1 MEKDRNTDGRFKSDT
16 TDAEIL
22 AGVRA
27 HEPAATSEVATEVD
41 MTRQGADRRLRRLR
55 DEGRVNS
62 KKIGASLVWFA
73 PQQDATPDQSPTN
86 PGDTEG
92 ELKGSIETSLDDDL
106 PGEDVGEDAGAPTP
120 SDTPERRETSEDG
133 RELTEAISQVDTP
146 GSGETREKREHALRE
161 AYEYLRAEGTA
172 SKSDFD
178 DLLGDDVG
186 YASFNS
192 WWTNYVKAKDA
203 LKQLP
208 NVDAPAEG
216 EHTWTYTGED
226 ADPVEDSGI
235 YDPTKEFDQ

>member
-73 PQQDATPDQSPTN
+73 PQQDATPDHPPTE
-86 PGDTEG
+86 PGEIERAAEG
-92 ELKGSIETSLDDDL
+92 ELRGSIETSLDDDL
-106 PGEDVGEDAGAPTP
+106 PREDADDTAGETP
-120 SDTPERRETSEDG
+120 DAVED
-133 RELTEAISQVDTP
+133 AIDAVDTP

-161 AYEYLRAEGTA
+161 VYEYLRAEGTGQR
-172 SKSDFD
+172 SDFE

-186 YASFNS
+186 YSGGFRS

-216 EHTWTYTGED
+216 EHTWTYTG
-226 ADPVEDSGI
+226 
-235 YDPTKEFDQ
+235 

>member
-1 MEKDRNTDGRFKSDT
+1 MEKDRSTDGRFKSET

-22 AGVRA
+22 AAVRA
-27 HEPAATSEVATEVD
+27 HEPAATSEVSTEVD

-86 PGDTEG
+86 PGDVDAV
-92 ELKGSIETSLDDDL
+92 DDDL
-106 PGEDVGEDAGAPTP
+106 PGEHVGDAADETPQDVEDAI
-120 SDTPERRETSEDG
+120 DT
-133 RELTEAISQVDTP
+133 VDTP
-146 GSGETREKREHALRE
+146 GSGETRETRERALRTAYQYLREH
-161 AYEYLRAEGTA
+161 GTA
-172 SKSDFD
+172 QRSDFE

-186 YASFNS
+186 YTGGFRS
-192 WWTNYVKAKDA
+192 WWSNYVKAKNA

-216 EHTWTYTGED
+216 EHNWHYTGDDVED
-226 ADPVEDSGI
+226 AEGGI
-235 YDPTKEFDQ
+235 YDPTEEF